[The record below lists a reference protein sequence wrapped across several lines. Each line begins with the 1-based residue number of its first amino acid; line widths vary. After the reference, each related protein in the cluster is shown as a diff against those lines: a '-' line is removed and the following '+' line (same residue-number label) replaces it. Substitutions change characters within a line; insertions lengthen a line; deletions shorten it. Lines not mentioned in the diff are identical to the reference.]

1 MKKRF
6 LITERQLEYIVK
18 NINEETIEK
27 KITFTDSDSQEI
39 YRLFVNEYLPK
50 IIPFTNETIVKDR
63 VNQIKSITDEKFLS
77 VTKFFETNGYIMSKD
92 ANFIKCDCKNNIKNC
107 NQKIRNFQL
116 YFGIGTFKNKDGKIE
131 CFTDGVFGVA
141 TAKAARD
148 LYVKFQEEILKNRSD
163 SDKYTYGDMRAGYE
177 KVAKQKTTVKVLPK
191 DEPNKKQ
198 IDIKVGTQSK

>member
-6 LITERQLEYIVK
+6 LITERQFEYIIK

-50 IIPFTNETIVKDR
+50 IIPFTNETIVKNR
-63 VNQIKSITDEKFLS
+63 VNQLKSITDEKFLT
-77 VTKFFETNGYIMSKD
+77 VTKFFESNGYIMSK
-92 ANFIKCDCKNNIKNC
+92 NGKFIECDCKNNIKNC
-107 NQKIRNFQL
+107 NQKVRNFQL
-116 YFGIGTFKNKDGKIE
+116 YFGISTFKNKDGKIE

-148 LYVKFQEEILKNRSD
+148 LYVKFQEDILMKRSD
-163 SDKYTYGDMRAGYE
+163 SDTYTYGDMRAGYE
-177 KVAKQKTTVKVLPK
+177 KVAKKKTTVSVLPK
-191 DEPNKKQ
+191 AEPEKKQ
-198 IDIKVGTQSK
+198 IDVKVGTQSK